1 MYTRFKNRT
10 SILDRKKEANK
21 VLTSYPD
28 RVPVIFERDGTAPY
42 HCPQIDRNK
51 YLIPRNL
58 TIGQFL
64 IFIRDR
70 MKFDPGQ
77 AIFLFVKGTMPPSG
91 ASISDIY
98 QNYKDI
104 DDFLYITYTFENTFG

>member
-1 MYTRFKNRT
+1 
-10 SILDRKKEANK
+10 
-21 VLTSYPD
+21 
-28 RVPVIFERDGTAPY
+28 
-42 HCPQIDRNK
+42 
-51 YLIPRNL
+51 
-58 TIGQFL
+58 
-64 IFIRDR
+64 